1 MRNIRSLYYSRAT
14 DGEGDILLHSYINTG
29 GRESLQLT
37 MSLDQGR
44 TWHGVYN
51 IQPNGS
57 CYSTMMKL
65 PDGTLAILYED
76 ASYDAGNGY
85 AINFV
90 TITREQILEWFST
103 LGGVIPD
110 GISLTPAPIPVGEGS
125 VYSISGQRLSRPQK
139 GVNIIDGKK
148 VIKR

>member
-1 MRNIRSLYYSRAT
+1 MY
-14 DGEGDILLHSYINTG
+14 
-29 GRESLQLT
+29 
-37 MSLDQGR
+37 
-44 TWHGVYN
+44 
-51 IQPNGS
+51 
-57 CYSTMMKL
+57 
-65 PDGTLAILYED
+65 
-76 ASYDAGNGY
+76 
-85 AINFV
+85 
-90 TITREQILEWFST
+90 TITHEQILEWFTT